1 MRVKLLVVLVER
13 HLAGQTLG
21 LEVLKESCIVLRG
34 LRLLLNQATELSV
47 VVQGMIELGGG
58 NLLFLC

>member
-47 VVQGMIELGGG
+47 VVQGLIELGGC